1 MRKTEKV
8 NFRLTHEEK
17 LMFDKIADALIV
29 EGEPY
34 NLSVVFRRILEDEY
48 TMLRKKGL
56 ISGGIY
62 E

>member
-48 TMLRKKGL
+48 TMLRKKDL